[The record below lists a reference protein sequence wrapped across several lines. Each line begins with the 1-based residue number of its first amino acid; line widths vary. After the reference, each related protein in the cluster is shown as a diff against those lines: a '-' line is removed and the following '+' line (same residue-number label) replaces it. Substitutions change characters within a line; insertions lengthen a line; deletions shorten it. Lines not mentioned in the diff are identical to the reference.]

1 MQKNISYTIN
11 TGKMQR
17 RQIDKAEMQKI
28 QLDILNDIHQFCT
41 ANNIRYSLA
50 YGTLLGAVRHK
61 GYIPWDDDI
70 DLIMPRE
77 DYERFIKEYKSDCNE
92 VLDLSKSDVCK
103 ELFVKVSRK
112 NTIMKDC
119 LLGRKLWGINI
130 DIFPIDNIMDN
141 YKELL
146 DKYHKLEKKLYRFC
160 PYYKGSEHKKISLFL
175 KNIIKRIVF
184 LYPYNILRIK
194 KQINDL
200 IRTSEKT
207 TKAGLL
213 LNGYGENEFFD
224 KGLFENYSTILFEG
238 KYYNTISDYDKYLS
252 QIFGDYMQLPP
263 EEIRKSHHL
272 YNAYIIK

>member
-1 MQKNISYTIN
+1 MRNNNLRLVNKQ
-11 TGKMQR
+11 
-17 RQIDKAEMQKI
+17 EMQKI
-28 QLDILNDIHQFCT
+28 QLDILDDIHQFCT

-70 DLIMPRE
+70 DLIMPRK
-77 DYERFIKEYKSDCNE
+77 DYERFIKEYSSDCNE

-119 LLGRKLWGINI
+119 LLGRELWGINV
-130 DIFPIDNIMDN
+130 DIFPVDNATDN

-146 DKYHKLEKKLYRFC
+146 NKYYKLKKRLNRVC
-160 PYYKGSEHKKISLFL
+160 PYYKGAEYKKISMFF

-200 IRTSEKT
+200 IYTSEET
-207 TKAGLL
+207 TKAGVLFD
-213 LNGYGENEFFD
+213 GYWDKEFFD
-224 KGLFENYSTILFEG
+224 KEIFEKYSTILFEG
-238 KYYNTISDYDKYLS
+238 KYYNSVSDYDKFLS
-252 QIFGDYMQLPP
+252 QIYGDYMQLPP
-263 EEIRKSHHL
+263 EEQRKTNHL
-272 YNAYIIK
+272 YEAYVIE

>member
-1 MQKNISYTIN
+1 MQKNISYTTN

-17 RQIDKAEMQKI
+17 RQIDKTEMQKI
-28 QLDILNDIHQFCT
+28 QLDILDDIHQFCIT
-41 ANNIRYSLA
+41 NNIRYSLA

-77 DYERFIKEYKSDCNE
+77 DYERFIKEYRSDCNE

-103 ELFVKVSRK
+103 EMFVKVSRK

-146 DKYHKLEKKLYRFC
+146 DKYHKLEKKIYRFC
-160 PYYKGSEHKKISLFL
+160 PYYKGAEHKKISLFL
-175 KNIIKRIVF
+175 KNLIKRIVF

-200 IRTSEKT
+200 TRTSEKT

-224 KGLFENYSTILFEG
+224 KGLFEKYSTILFEG

-252 QIFGDYMQLPP
+252 QIFGNYMQLPP
-263 EEIRKSHHL
+263 EEMRKSHHL

>member
-77 DYERFIKEYKSDCNE
+77 DYERFIKEYSSDCNE

-263 EEIRKSHHL
+263 EEMRKSHHL

>member
-1 MQKNISYTIN
+1 MNNK
-11 TGKMQR
+11 KR
-17 RQIDKAEMQKI
+17 LIDKIEMQKI
-28 QLDILNDIHQFCT
+28 QLDILDDIHQFCIT
-41 ANNIRYSLA
+41 NNIRYSLA

-103 ELFVKVSRK
+103 EMFVKVSRK
-112 NTIMKDC
+112 KTIMQDI
-119 LLGRKLWGINI
+119 LLGRELWGINV

-146 DKYHKLEKKLYRFC
+146 DKYHKLKNKLYRFC
-160 PYYKGSEHKKISLFL
+160 PYYKGAEHKKISLFL
-175 KNIIKRIVF
+175 KNLIKRIVF

-200 IRTSEKT
+200 AQTSKKT

-213 LNGYGENEFFD
+213 LNVAYGENEFFD
-224 KGLFENYSTILFEG
+224 KELFEKYSTILFEG
-238 KYYNTISDYDKYLS
+238 KYYNTISDYNKYLS
-252 QIFGDYMQLPP
+252 QIYGDYMQLPP
-263 EEIRKSHHL
+263 EEKRKSHHL
-272 YNAYIIK
+272 YNAYIIE

>member
-1 MQKNISYTIN
+1 MNNKKIL
-11 TGKMQR
+11 
-17 RQIDKAEMQKI
+17 IDKTEMQKI
-28 QLDILNDIHQFCT
+28 QLDILDDIHQFCIT
-41 ANNIRYSLA
+41 NNIRYSLA

-77 DYERFIKEYKSDCNE
+77 DYERFIKEYRSDCNE
-92 VLDLSKSDVCK
+92 VLDLSKSDACK
-103 ELFVKVSRK
+103 ELFVKVSKK

-119 LLGRKLWGINI
+119 LLGRELWGINV

-146 DKYHKLEKKLYRFC
+146 DKYHKLKKKLYRFC
-160 PYYKGSEHKKISLFL
+160 PYYKGAEHKKISLFL
-175 KNIIKRIVF
+175 KNLIKRIVF

-200 IRTSEKT
+200 AQTSKKT

-224 KGLFENYSTILFEG
+224 KELFEKYSTILFEG
-238 KYYNTISDYDKYLS
+238 KYYNTISDYNKYLS
-252 QIFGDYMQLPP
+252 QIFGNYMQLPP
-263 EEIRKSHHL
+263 EEKRRSDHL
-272 YNAYIIK
+272 YNAYIIE